1 MSDKKGNGI
10 TPIQKEGARFWDGLI
25 LNLRLV
31 VRLIKDERIN
41 LFLKILPIG
50 ALVYLLTPL
59 DILSLNPIDD
69 GLVMWLGSYLFIQL
83 CPKDIVDE
91 HRKALTNPA
100 ERSEQTAQ
108 DVIDVSFKNKESTT
122 QGD

>member
-1 MSDKKGNGI
+1 MSDKKSNGI

-31 VRLIKDERIN
+31 VRLLKDKQVN
-41 LFLKILPIG
+41 PLLKILPIG
-50 ALVYLLTPL
+50 ALIYLLTPL

-83 CPKDIVDE
+83 CPKDIADE
-91 HRKALTNPA
+91 HRKALTNTA
-100 ERSEQTAQ
+100 DRSEQTSQ
-108 DVIDVSFKNKESTT
+108 EVIDVSFKNKESSR